1 MEETLHTDLQ
11 QDLNE
16 NNEQTTAPET
26 EQGDSAVEE
35 NGAAEQAVPSA
46 EQLSEELEEIKD
58 RLLRVSAE
66 YDNFRKRT
74 AREKEELSAFT
85 VSATVSGLLPVLD
98 NFERAMEAECKD
110 AEYAKGMEL
119 ILQQFRDYLQKI
131 GVTEI
136 PTDIP
141 FDPQVH
147 NAVLHVEDESLGENE
162 ITAVLQKGYQI
173 GDKVIRHAMVSVAN

>member
-1 MEETLHTDLQ
+1 MEETLHTDPQ

-26 EQGDSAVEE
+26 EQGDSVAEE

-110 AEYAKGMEL
+110 AEYAARM
-119 ILQQFRDYLQKI
+119 
-131 GVTEI
+131 
-136 PTDIP
+136 
-141 FDPQVH
+141 
-147 NAVLHVEDESLGENE
+147 
-162 ITAVLQKGYQI
+162 
-173 GDKVIRHAMVSVAN
+173 